1 MAERMGVT
9 PANVQRDYVTG
20 WLLASIYGGS
30 PIGNRLVLKGGNCLR
45 KAYFEHGRY
54 SGDLDFSCST
64 LIGNQ
69 TLGRELNAICST
81 LAEKAGI
88 TFDLGRTRVDDKRD
102 LDGGKHLS
110 EARVFFRDF
119 YGAESQLLLKLKLD
133 VTQFDR
139 LYLPIDTRPLIHP
152 YSDAGVCTATLRCV
166 RLEEVLATKL
176 RCLLQRRHIADLFD
190 LVHGADGTTGCQV
203 DLRKLLTTFFR
214 ITVFGRSPS
223 VVKGL
228 LIDLPRAL
236 LSGFWTD
243 YLCCPRMSWRS
254 FDGAW
259 DLFQTFIDR
268 LLPGLPQRTKSSMF
282 FPSVLRNPI
291 MEAADTMTMLR
302 IKYDGVERLV
312 EPYELAF
319 KVRGDGVGRE
329 YFYVHDTTGG
339 RSKKRRLKTFV
350 SENTQW
356 IQNTDKVFEPRYA
369 VELRKSGGAERI
381 GSFSRR

>member
-9 PANVQRDYVTG
+9 PSNVQRDYVTG
-20 WLLASIYGGS
+20 WLLATIYGGS

-45 KAYFEHGRY
+45 KAYFEYGRY
-54 SGDLDFSCST
+54 LGDLDFSCST
-64 LIGNQ
+64 LISNEM
-69 TLGRELNAICST
+69 LGRELIAICST
-81 LAEKAGI
+81 LSQKAGI
-88 TFDLGRTRVDDKRD
+88 TFDLGRTRVTDKRD

-139 LYLPIDTRPLIHP
+139 LYLPIDMRPLIHP
-152 YSDAGVCTATLRCV
+152 YSDAGICTATLRCV
-166 RLEEVLATKL
+166 RLEELLATKL

-190 LVHGADGTTGCQV
+190 LVHGADGLAGRQV

-236 LSGFWTD
+236 LSGFWTN
-243 YLCCPRMSWRS
+243 YLCCPRMSWLS

-259 DLFQTFIDR
+259 DTFQKFIDR
-268 LLPGLPQRTKSSMF
+268 LLPGLPQRTKSCMF

-319 KVRGDGVGRE
+319 KVRDDGVGRE
-329 YFYVHDTTGG
+329 YLYVHDTTGG
-339 RSKKRRLKTFV
+339 RSKEQRLKSFV
-350 SENTQW
+350 SERTQW

-381 GSFSRR
+381 GNFRRR